1 MQLVNNAI
9 SVVWGNLTLDPLLR
23 KNKNK
28 TTNVRRCYFTAHTLI
43 LQKEHCKQSLHLR
56 KALNGATEID
66 AGAAPPGRIKE
77 KSSWAEVT
85 RICWLLWSKF
95 PKVTVDSS
103 SHPPLKT
110 GWLWHEGQA
119 SNLRTSSQGKGT
131 LGGSG
136 SKVDSWSSAFP
147 ASPGDTCR
155 WDYQGFAS
163 GVQLVFGSPQQK
175 ALG

>member
-66 AGAAPPGRIKE
+66 AGAAPPRVCRWSPAGLWFSAAKG
-77 KSSWAEVT
+77 SWLKYLTV
-85 RICWLLWSKF
+85 LLLSLNHCQL
-95 PKVTVDSS
+95 DSS
-103 SHPPLKT
+103 RDWIHQMENN
-110 GWLWHEGQA
+110 GE
-119 SNLRTSSQGKGT
+119 TSAGNT
-131 LGGSG
+131 C
-136 SKVDSWSSAFP
+136 P
-147 ASPGDTCR
+147 ASCFEWGFQWQPIGLGPGAYTRPWTSAPGD
-155 WDYQGFAS
+155 S
-163 GVQLVFGSPQQK
+163 
-175 ALG
+175 